1 MPARGGHTRGTR
13 EVVSA
18 IRGVVSELTEFLACS
33 LELDA
38 KRAVCSR
45 AFVLKCIGA
54 EDVNRC
60 DNRDDTDHEDSRQE
74 LEESSP

>member
-1 MPARGGHTRGTR
+1 MLECRRAR

-38 KRAVCSR
+38 KRAICSR
-45 AFVLKCIGA
+45 AFVLERIGA